1 MISIGAFSYRLPRI
15 ARKSQPPQCRTGE
28 PAPRL
33 KAPLTKI
40 PCHVFTCGFTLV
52 ISNAEDS
59 ALDGIAGI
67 KERVN
72 RIVPG
77 ISKGYR
83 HAPITPEQ
91 NESPDPFHT
100 TVLAVPRRK
109 IDLSER
115 ELEVLRGVADGL
127 SDKQVAGLLGIS
139 PKTVRNHISG
149 IFSKLG
155 AGNRVDAV
163 LRAMRAGLLS
173 I

>member
-1 MISIGAFSYRLPRI
+1 M
-15 ARKSQPPQCRTGE
+15 
-28 PAPRL
+28 
-33 KAPLTKI
+33 
-40 PCHVFTCGFTLV
+40 
-52 ISNAEDS
+52 
-59 ALDGIAGI
+59 
-67 KERVN
+67 
-72 RIVPG
+72 PG

-83 HAPITPEQ
+83 HAPTATGKD
-91 NESPDPFHT
+91 ESTDPFQT
-100 TVLAVPRRK
+100 TVLAIPRRK
-109 IDLSER
+109 LDLSDR

-149 IFSKLG
+149 IFDKLG